1 MARSSI
7 KCFSSAALFKASARK
22 VGQAAPRFRPLLSAD
37 VCHRAAAMSVSSA
50 PVMTPPECL
59 SRPLQFPNKLLMGA
73 GPSNAPPRVLEA
85 QALPLLGH
93 LHPDY
98 TQVWFSAICFH
109 RDLGEN

>member
-98 TQVWFSAICFH
+98 TQVWF
-109 RDLGEN
+109 